1 MDNDHREL
9 MYRELFGGEIDLCRD
24 LCNALMAHQADH
36 GTIHPEVLRSMN
48 FDNRLKPS
56 YEHAAEKQLI
66 AAFDGGTPVG
76 YIFSTAEWQ
85 TEASKTAI
93 PGWAQT
99 LSGAKETGFYPDGL
113 ALPQKIGCL
122 NNLYVMPEYRGRH
135 IAYTL
140 CSRAMQWF
148 RKRGGS
154 AYPVCVYFQR
164 KRRRRQP
171 VPEFRL
177 PLQPRRVR
185 RVHPRL
191 FYANINRKFNES
203 NHIRP

>member
-1 MDNDHREL
+1 MNNDHREL
-9 MYRELFGGEIDLCRD
+9 MYRELFSGEIDLCRD
-24 LCNALMAHQADH
+24 LCNALMVHQADH

-99 LSGAKETGFYPDGL
+99 LSGANKTGFYPDGL

-122 NNLYVMPEYRGRH
+122 NNLYVMPEYRGQH

-148 RKRGGS
+148 RTVEDLHTLFVYISNGNDGVVSLYRNLGFRYSHDVFGGFIL
-154 AYPVCVYFQR
+154 AYSMQ
-164 KRRRRQP
+164 
-171 VPEFRL
+171 
-177 PLQPRRVR
+177 
-185 RVHPRL
+185 
-191 FYANINRKFNES
+191 I
-203 NHIRP
+203 